1 MQPWTIVD
9 LVVLAS
15 LLLPTFGL
23 NLGFLRILRAVRL
36 VRSYNV
42 LNALES
48 EVPYVRRNRRV
59 LRAALNLGVFVFIV
73 SAIALRPT
81 ARRESGDQ

>member
-48 EVPYVRRNRRV
+48 EVP
-59 LRAALNLGVFVFIV
+59 
-73 SAIALRPT
+73 
-81 ARRESGDQ
+81 